1 MAGTIAGNRVDSAP
15 RFAGM
20 EISACV
26 TDDDY
31 EAWRQVRIEVIPGER
46 CDTVAEMRARDSSQ
60 GLLLIATLEGV
71 VVGSGVADVSDSA
84 GGGFVAPRVRPGY
97 RRRGVGSALLK
108 PLAAHV
114 ASLGLP
120 ELRAMID
127 DPGSLAFAEHFG
139 FVEVDRQ
146 VEQLRAIADEPSPSA
161 LPAGVEVITL
171 DQQPDL
177 WAACFQT
184 FGTEVLAD
192 FALYQPLQISAEQ
205 WASSWAGEPM
215 LLAVQ
220 DGEVIG
226 CAGLHLDADRP
237 ERAENALTAVRR
249 DWRGRGVASHLKRR
263 ALRWAAEHGVSEIY
277 TWTQAGN
284 VAMLRLNEQLGYVV
298 GKTSISL
305 ARPLPL

>member
-1 MAGTIAGNRVDSAP
+1 
-15 RFAGM
+15 M
-20 EISACV
+20 EISTCV

-31 EAWRQVRIEVIPGER
+31 EAWRQVRMEVVPGER
-46 CDTVAEMRARDSSQ
+46 CDTVAEMRAQDSSAR
-60 GLLLIATLEGV
+60 LLLIAAVDGV
-71 VVGSGVADVSDSA
+71 VVGSGVADRSDSA
-84 GGGFVAPRVRPGY
+84 GGGFVAARVRPAY
-97 RRRGVGSALLK
+97 RRRGVGSALLE

-120 ELRAMID
+120 ELRAMVD
-127 DPGSLAFAEHFG
+127 DPGSLSFAEHFG

-146 VEQLRAIADEPSPSA
+146 IEQVRAIADEPPPSA
-161 LPAGVEVITL
+161 LPARVEVISL

-177 WAACFQT
+177 WAGCFDR

-192 FALYQPLQISAEQ
+192 FAVFEPLQISAEQ
-205 WASSWAGEPM
+205 WASSWAGSPM
-215 LLAVQ
+215 FLAVH

-226 CAGLHLDADRP
+226 CAGLHRDTDRP

-263 ALRWAAEHGVSEIY
+263 TLRWAADHGVREIY

-284 VAMLRLNEQLGYVV
+284 FPMLRLNEQLGYAI
-298 GKTSISL
+298 GHTSITL
-305 ARPLPL
+305 ARPLPI